1 MDLGRYI
8 ETDDGQVVQEPN
20 LTAWSM
26 WMERAN
32 RIVARTEIDD
42 ILISTVF
49 LGIDHAWG
57 GGPPVLWETMV
68 FGGPLDDYTA
78 RYTNRAAAL
87 ANHHQMVMAVR
98 YSLEKTRDDRSFNPV
113 SWFWRMWK
121 GVKSWIDGTG

>member
-42 ILISTVF
+42 ILISTV
-49 LGIDHAWG
+49 
-57 GGPPVLWETMV
+57 
-68 FGGPLDDYTA
+68 
-78 RYTNRAAAL
+78 
-87 ANHHQMVMAVR
+87 
-98 YSLEKTRDDRSFNPV
+98 
-113 SWFWRMWK
+113 
-121 GVKSWIDGTG
+121 